1 MDLLCAVDIEVYVRE
16 RLTHCRVLDRC
27 TRGLLMVPLTAV
39 ASILYSYS
47 QDRSP
52 KFFVPPVSV

>member
-1 MDLLCAVDIEVYVRE
+1 MDIEVYVRE
-16 RLTHCRVLDRC
+16 RLTRCRVLDRC